1 MSSVSDLMAERYGK
15 KPAGK
20 ASRKRIIAVAAALLA
35 TFLGWAIWVS
45 VEGANQVK
53 SQDLGYEILSA
64 NQASVR
70 FAVQSPA
77 GPAVCAVQ
85 VLNQGFAVVGYKEVP
100 IQASGEFEVLVNT
113 TSLGVSGHVDKCWL
127 K

>member
-1 MSSVSDLMAERYGK
+1 MSSVSDLMAVRYGK
-15 KPAGK
+15 KPAG
-20 ASRKRIIAVAAALLA
+20 RPNRTRIIAMASALVAV
-35 TFLGWAIWVS
+35 FLTWAIWVS
-45 VEGANQVK
+45 VDNANQVK

-64 NQASVR
+64 QQASVR

-85 VLNQGFAVVGYKEVP
+85 ILNQGFAVVGYKEVP
-100 IQASGEFEVLVNT
+100 IEASGEFEVLVNT
-113 TSLGVSGHVDKCWL
+113 TQLGVSGLVDKCWL